1 MGKDNNVLKTL
12 DSLSVSR
19 RSFMKGLAAIGALG
33 AVAGCSNSDDNSVI
47 QTGGAHQVRV
57 TFPVLILQTLL
68 SIILPAFTT
77 VAQVSAAFL
86 NYM

>member
-19 RSFMKGLAAIGALG
+19 RSFMKGLAAVGALG
-33 AVAGCSNSDDNSVI
+33 AVAGCSNSEDDSVI
-47 QTGGAHQVRV
+47 MGGALLEMV
-57 TFPVLILQTLL
+57 TFLALILQTLL
-68 SIILPAFTT
+68 STILPAFTT
-77 VAQVSAAFL
+77 AEQVFAAFL

>member
-19 RSFMKGLAAIGALG
+19 RSFMKGLAAVGALG
-33 AVAGCSNSDDNSVI
+33 AVAGCSNSEDDSVI
-47 QTGGAHQVRV
+47 MGGALLEMV
-57 TFPVLILQTLL
+57 TFLELISQILL
-68 SIILPAFTT
+68 YITLPAYITAELVFA
-77 VAQVSAAFL
+77 VFL

>member
-33 AVAGCSNSDDNSVI
+33 AIAGCSNSDDNSVI
-47 QTGGAHQVRV
+47 QTGGG
-57 TFPVLILQTLL
+57 LIR
-68 SIILPAFTT
+68 
-77 VAQVSAAFL
+77 
-86 NYM
+86 